1 MTNET
6 IRNRLMENE
15 IPFTPDLPEKLRIY
29 MELLTEWNAKM
40 DLTAVLEEDETL
52 DKHFIDSLMILKTD
66 LAKDVKTM
74 IDVGTGAG
82 FPGLVIALA
91 CPEIKVTLLDAQM
104 KRLKF
109 LEAVVEQLHV
119 TNVRIVHDRAEDGA
133 RKPELRERFD
143 LAVARAV
150 APLNVLCEYLL
161 PYVRVGGKT
170 VCWKGPALT
179 DEMEQGSKAAVILGG
194 RVGEK
199 IPCPIPGR
207 DWEHNL
213 LTVHKVAPTSG
224 KYPRKA
230 GTPKNSPLGTAK
242 DRAKGQGPRA

>member
-1 MTNET
+1 MTNES
-6 IRNRLMENE
+6 IKNRLMENE
-15 IPFTPDLPEKLRIY
+15 IPFTPDLPEKLRVY

-40 DLTAVLEEDETL
+40 DLTAVLDEDETL
-52 DKHFIDSLMILKTD
+52 DKHFIDSLTILKTG
-66 LAKDVKTM
+66 LTENVKTM

-91 CPEIKVTLLDAQM
+91 CPEIRVTLLDAQM

-109 LEAVVEQLHV
+109 LEAVVEALHV
-119 TNVRIVHDRAEDGA
+119 TNVRITHDRAEDGA

-161 PYVRVGGKT
+161 PYVKVGGKA

-179 DEMEQGSKAAVILGG
+179 DEILQGEKAASILGG
-194 RVGEK
+194 KVGEK

-213 LTVHKVAPTSG
+213 LAVNKVALTPG

-230 GTPKNSPLGTAK
+230 GTPKNSPLGAGIAAVK
-242 DRAKGQGPRA
+242 R

>member
-1 MTNET
+1 MTNE
-6 IRNRLMENE
+6 IIENRLKEIG
-15 IPFTPDLPEKLRIY
+15 IPFSPDLPEKLRVY
-29 MELLTEWNAKM
+29 MELLAEWNEKM

-52 DKHFIDSLMILKTD
+52 DKHFIDSLTVLKTGLTD
-66 LAKDVKTM
+66 GAESL

-91 CPEIKVTLLDAQM
+91 RPEIRVTLLDAQM

-109 LEAVVEQLHV
+109 LEAVIERLHV
-119 TNVRIVHDRAEDGA
+119 TNVRVAHDRAEDGA
-133 RKPELRERFD
+133 RKPEMREKYD

-161 PYVRVGGKT
+161 PYVRIGGKT
-170 VCWKGPALT
+170 VCWKGPALS
-179 DEMEQGSKAAVILGG
+179 EELEQGKKAAKILGG
-194 RVGEK
+194 RVTET

-213 LTVHKVAPTSG
+213 LVVEKVAATPG

-230 GTPKNSPLGTAK
+230 GTPKASPLGLA
-242 DRAKGQGPRA
+242 

>member
-40 DLTAVLEEDETL
+40 DLTGVLEEDETL

-194 RVGEK
+194 RGGEK

-230 GTPKNSPLGTAK
+230 GTPKNSPLGTGK
-242 DRAKGQGPRA
+242 ERAKG

>member
-170 VCWKGPALT
+170 ICWKGPALT

>member
-6 IRNRLMENE
+6 IKNRLMENG
-15 IPFTPDLPEKLRIY
+15 IPFTPDLPEKLRVY

-40 DLTAVLEEDETL
+40 DLTAVLEENETL
-52 DKHFIDSLMILKTD
+52 DKHFIDSLMILKTE
-66 LAKDVKTM
+66 LTQNVKTM

-119 TNVRIVHDRAEDGA
+119 TNVRIAHDRAEDGA
-133 RKPELRERFD
+133 RKPELREQFD

-161 PYVRVGGKT
+161 PYVKVGGKA

-194 RVGEK
+194 KVGEK
-199 IPCPIPGR
+199 ISCLIPGR

-213 LTVHKVAPTSG
+213 LTVHKVATTSG

-230 GTPKNSPLGTAK
+230 GTPKNSPLGAGK
-242 DRAKGQGPRA
+242 ERAKG

>member
-1 MTNET
+1 MTNES
-6 IRNRLMENE
+6 IKNRLMENE
-15 IPFTPDLPEKLRIY
+15 IPFTPDLPEKLRVY

-40 DLTAVLEEDETL
+40 DLTAVLDEDETL
-52 DKHFIDSLMILKTD
+52 DKHFIDSLTILKTG
-66 LAKDVKTM
+66 LTENVKTM

-91 CPEIKVTLLDAQM
+91 CPEIRVTLLDAQM

-109 LEAVVEQLHV
+109 LEAVVEALHV
-119 TNVRIVHDRAEDGA
+119 TNVRITHDRAEDGA

-161 PYVRVGGKT
+161 PYVKVGGKA

-179 DEMEQGSKAAVILGG
+179 DEILQGEKAASILGG
-194 RVGEK
+194 KVGEK
-199 IPCPIPGR
+199 IPCPILGR

-213 LTVHKVAPTSG
+213 LTVHKVASTPG

-230 GTPKNSPLGTAK
+230 GTPKNSPLGA
-242 DRAKGQGPRA
+242 GN

>member
-242 DRAKGQGPRA
+242 DRAKG

>member
-1 MTNET
+1 MTNES
-6 IRNRLMENE
+6 IKNRLMENE
-15 IPFTPDLPEKLRIY
+15 IPFTPDLPEKLRVY

-40 DLTAVLEEDETL
+40 DLTAVLDEGETL
-52 DKHFIDSLMILKTD
+52 DKHFIDSLTILKTG
-66 LAKDVKTM
+66 LTENVKTM

-91 CPEIKVTLLDAQM
+91 CPEIRVTLLDAQM

-109 LEAVVEQLHV
+109 LEAVVEALHV
-119 TNVRIVHDRAEDGA
+119 TNVRITHDRAEDGA

-161 PYVRVGGKT
+161 PYVKIGGKA

-179 DEMEQGSKAAVILGG
+179 DEILQGEKAASILGG
-194 RVGEK
+194 KVGEK

-213 LTVHKVAPTSG
+213 LTVHKVASTPG

-230 GTPKNSPLGTAK
+230 GTPKNSPLGA
-242 DRAKGQGPRA
+242 GN

>member
-1 MTNET
+1 MTNE
-6 IRNRLMENE
+6 IIEARLLENG
-15 IPFTPDLPEKLRIY
+15 IPFQPDLPEKLRIY
-29 MELLTEWNAKM
+29 MELLAEWNEKM
-40 DLTAVLEEDETL
+40 DLTAVLEENETL
-52 DKHFIDSLMILKTD
+52 DKHFIDSLTVLKTGLTD
-66 LAKDVKTM
+66 NVGTV

-82 FPGLVIALA
+82 FPGMVIALA
-91 CPEIKVTLLDAQM
+91 RPDIRVTLLDAQM

-109 LEAVVEQLHV
+109 LEAVTERLHAV
-119 TNVRIVHDRAEDGA
+119 NVRIVHERAEDGA
-133 RKPELRERFD
+133 RKQEMREKFD

-161 PYVRVGGKT
+161 PYVRVGGKA

-179 DEMEQGSKAAVILGG
+179 DEMTQGAKAAAILGG
-194 RVGEK
+194 RIGET

-213 LTVHKVAPTSG
+213 QTVIKTERTPA

-230 GTPKNSPLGTAK
+230 GTPKEKPLGS
-242 DRAKGQGPRA
+242 

>member
-1 MTNET
+1 MTNES

-15 IPFTPDLPEKLRIY
+15 IPFTPDLPEKLRVY

-40 DLTAVLEEDETL
+40 DLTAVLDEDETL
-52 DKHFIDSLMILKTD
+52 DKHFIDSLTILKTG
-66 LAKDVKTM
+66 LTENVKTM

-91 CPEIKVTLLDAQM
+91 CPGIKVTLMDSQM

-119 TNVRIVHDRAEDGA
+119 TNVRILHDRAEDGA

-161 PYVRVGGKT
+161 PYVKVGGKA

-179 DEMEQGSKAAVILGG
+179 DEILQGEKAASILGG
-194 RVGEK
+194 KVGEK

-213 LTVHKVAPTSG
+213 LTVHKVAPTPG

-230 GTPKNSPLGTAK
+230 GTPKEKPLG
-242 DRAKGQGPRA
+242 

>member
-6 IRNRLMENE
+6 IKNRLTENE
-15 IPFTPDLPEKLRIY
+15 IPFTPDLPEKLRLY
-29 MELLTEWNAKM
+29 MDLLTEWNAKM
-40 DLTAVLEEDETL
+40 DLTAVLEENETL

-66 LAKDVKTM
+66 LTQNVKTM

-119 TNVRIVHDRAEDGA
+119 TNARIAHDRAEDGA
-133 RKPELRERFD
+133 RKPELREQFD

-161 PYVRVGGKT
+161 PYVKVGGKA

-194 RVGEK
+194 KVGEK

-230 GTPKNSPLGTAK
+230 GTPKNSPLGAGK
-242 DRAKGQGPRA
+242 ERAKG

>member
-1 MTNET
+1 MTNES
-6 IRNRLMENE
+6 IKNRLMENE
-15 IPFTPDLPEKLRIY
+15 IPFTPDLPEKLRVY

-40 DLTAVLEEDETL
+40 DLTAVLDEDETL
-52 DKHFIDSLMILKTD
+52 DKHFIDSLTILKTG
-66 LAKDVKTM
+66 LTENVKTM

-91 CPEIKVTLLDAQM
+91 CPEIRVTLLDAQM

-109 LEAVVEQLHV
+109 LEAVVEALHV
-119 TNVRIVHDRAEDGA
+119 TNVRITHDRAEDGA

-161 PYVRVGGKT
+161 PYVKIGGKA

-179 DEMEQGSKAAVILGG
+179 DEIRQGEKAASILGG
-194 RVGEK
+194 KVGEK

-213 LTVHKVAPTSG
+213 LTVHKVAPTPG

-230 GTPKNSPLGTAK
+230 GTPKNSPLGA
-242 DRAKGQGPRA
+242 GN